1 MCGRISGVPGA
12 LAVVTRGT
20 IS

>member
-1 MCGRISGVPGA
+1 MSGVPGA
-12 LAVVTRGT
+12 LAVVIRRT